1 MGGGVS
7 RQLPQAAA
15 IVGAPPLDQVV
26 PSPTADQYDT
36 REDMSR
42 RSSNDE
48 VPDMPNTRRRR
59 RSSFQLMKDAINGLV
74 PSWSLSGGHRDSSFS
89 YKRRNNQDPRSSK
102 NSDAE
107 SRSQSVFGTISILDA
122 AALSNL
128 GDGSDGSALVIKH
141 PALVDEYGNTVCTVP
156 VNRERRSD

>member
-1 MGGGVS
+1 
-7 RQLPQAAA
+7 
-15 IVGAPPLDQVV
+15 
-26 PSPTADQYDT
+26 
-36 REDMSR
+36 MSR
-42 RSSNDE
+42 SRHAKYRLADLC
-48 VPDMPNTRRRR
+48 VDR
-59 RSSFQLMKDAINGLV
+59 QLMKDAINGAV
-74 PSWSLSGGHRDSSFS
+74 PGWSTCPGRRGVIHRSARA
-89 YKRRNNQDPRSSK
+89 KRRNNQDPRSSK